1 MLADL
6 AVIPSN
12 HGPARACLRRVP
24 RKARTDLFG
33 PP

>member
-12 HGPARACLRRVP
+12 HGPAQASVRRVP
-24 RKARTDLFG
+24 RNARTDLFG